1 MGICTLDL
9 GNRTKQM
16 ALAPLSTVR
25 GVPTTVNGWTTCNT
39 ALVEK
44 SGIEGKYVSL
54 GITLTGRKM
63 ERAAS
68 IGRTGPIMKVNFWK
82 ASSVEKAYNSLQ
94 LSKKPIRVSLKVIL
108 LKVMAGLQLEMALFT
123 KVILEMVVKKALVLW
138 FGQMEENMLVLGI
151 TTSVTASVCSLN
163 PA

>member
-1 MGICTLDL
+1 MEICTLDL
-9 GNRTKQM
+9 GDRTKQM

-25 GVPTTVNGWTTCNT
+25 GVLTTVNGWMTCNT

-54 GITLTGRKM
+54 VITHTERKM

-68 IGRTGPIMKVNFWK
+68 IGRTGPIMKENFWK

-108 LKVMAGLQLEMALFT
+108 LKVTEGLQLEMVSFT
-123 KVILEMVVKKALVLW
+123 KEILEMVAKKAQVLW
-138 FGQMEENMLVLGI
+138 CGQMEENMLALGL
-151 TTSVTASVCSLN
+151 TTSVMAS
-163 PA
+163 AY